1 MTHHV
6 AGSTRGECTFGVAR
20 SPREVFFG
28 SGSIAMLPSVVAQLG
43 RRPMVVVDAFL
54 AATEPFTQLLDGFRL
69 NGLEVGLFTDI
80 VPELPLDCIASA
92 VDHTRAHKPDVIV
105 GFGGGSS
112 LDLAKILSLM
122 VTVDDPVQDFYGENK
137 VPRGVLPVVAVPT
150 TSGTGSEV
158 TPVAVISDPAR
169 ELKVGISSPHL
180 VPTAAIVD
188 PAMTLT
194 CPPSVSAYSGIDALC
209 HAIES
214 YTSRVRR
221 SDMHYPLPVFVGANA
236 LSVDASLRAT
246 NLIMGNLAR
255 VVADGSDAQAREAM
269 SLGSLTAGIAF
280 STGGTHLAHAIQYP
294 VGALTKTPHGLG
306 VGLLLPYVL
315 EVCAPLV
322 PGSMAELA
330 EAMVEP
336 GSSVGTDPTEYVVR
350 RIVEL
355 RHRIDIPHTLADI
368 GITASQ
374 VDRVIELSLTV
385 ERLVS
390 NAPGDDPAT
399 LVPEVVHRALVGES
413 EIF

>member
-1 MTHHV
+1 MTHH
-6 AGSTRGECTFGVAR
+6 GGDSIRGEFAFGVTR
-20 SPREVFFG
+20 LPRDVYFG
-28 SGSIAMLPSVVAQLG
+28 DGSVAMLPAIVAQLG
-43 RRPMVVVDAFL
+43 QRPMVVADAFL
-54 AATEPFTQLLDGFRL
+54 AATEPFVQMLDELRMSR
-69 NGLEVGLFTDI
+69 LEVQLFTDI

-92 VDHTRAHKPDVIV
+92 VHAARAHEPDVVV

-122 VTVDDPVQDFYGENK
+122 LAVDAPVQDFYGENK

-180 VPTAAIVD
+180 VPAAAIVD
-188 PAMTLT
+188 PRMTHS

-214 YTSRVRR
+214 FTSRVRR
-221 SDMHYPLPVFVGANA
+221 PDVHYPLPVFVGANA

-246 NLIMGNLAR
+246 KLIMGNLAR
-255 VVADGSDAQAREAM
+255 VVADGSDVRAREAM

-280 STGGTHLAHAIQYP
+280 STAGTHLAHAIQYP

-315 EVCAPLV
+315 EACAALV
-322 PGSMAELA
+322 PGCMAELA

-336 GSSVGTDPTEYVVR
+336 GETVGADPAEYVVR

-355 RHRIDIPHTLADI
+355 RRRIDIPHTLTDI
-368 GITASQ
+368 GVKASQ
-374 VDRVIELSLTV
+374 VDRLIGLSLTI

-390 NAPGDDPAT
+390 NAPGDDPAA
-399 LVPEVVHRALVGES
+399 LVPEVVRRALAGES
-413 EIF
+413 EMF

>member
-1 MTHHV
+1 MTHYV
-6 AGSTRGECTFGVAR
+6 AESTRGEFAFGVAR

-28 SGSIAMLPSVVAQLG
+28 SGSVAMLPSVVAQLG
-43 RRPMVVVDAFL
+43 RRPMVVADAFL
-54 AATEPFTQLLDGFRL
+54 AATEPFTRLLDGLRL
-69 NGLEVGLFTDI
+69 QGLQVGLFTDI

-92 VDHTRAHKPDVIV
+92 VDATCAHKPDVIV

-112 LDLAKILSLM
+112 LDLAKILSLKA
-122 VTVDDPVQDFYGENK
+122 TVDDALQDFYGENK

-158 TPVAVISDPAR
+158 TPVAVISDPTR

-180 VPTAAIVD
+180 IPAVAIVD
-188 PAMTLT
+188 PLMTHS

-214 YTSRVRR
+214 FTSRVRR
-221 SDMHYPLPVFVGANA
+221 PDVQYPFPVFVGANA
-236 LSVDASLRAT
+236 LSVDASLRAAK
-246 NLIMGNLAR
+246 LIMGNLAS
-255 VVADGSDAQAREAM
+255 VVADGSDGPAREAM

-315 EVCAPLV
+315 EACAPLV

-330 EAMVEP
+330 ETMVEP
-336 GSSVGTDPTEYVVR
+336 GGTVDTDPAEYVVR
-350 RIVEL
+350 RIVDL
-355 RHRIDIPHTLADI
+355 RRRIDIPHTLSDI
-368 GITASQ
+368 GVTASQ

-385 ERLVS
+385 ERLVN
-390 NAPGDDPAT
+390 NAPGSDPAA
-399 LVPEVVHRALVGES
+399 LVPEVVRRALSGES
-413 EIF
+413 EMF